1 MVATGESSSLG
12 QHVYREIRADILS
25 GRIAPGTP
33 MRLAALSKRYD
44 VSSAVVRET
53 LIRLAERNLLVLLPN
68 QGFRVVDTSP
78 EDLADITE
86 MRALLEGLALRRSI
100 ESGDVEWEARVVAA
114 HHILERT
121 PFRADGG
128 KGSTDTWSRAHAAFH
143 EALGSGCRSPRL
155 QQMTNLLRDSSEIY
169 RQMSMNEDGT
179 GGRDVAAEHRELR
192 DLAIGRRADEAVDA
206 LHRHLQ
212 RTADAVGGLAF
223 RESAAR

>member
-1 MVATGESSSLG
+1 MVATGESPSLG

-53 LIRLAERNLLVLLPN
+53 LIRLAERNLLVLSPN
-68 QGFRVVDTSP
+68 QGFRVVDISP

-100 ESGDVEWEARVVAA
+100 ESGDVEWEARVVAT

-128 KGSTDTWSRAHAAFH
+128 KGSTDIWSRAHAAFH
-143 EALGSGCRSPRL
+143 EALGSGCGSPRL

-169 RQMSMNEDGT
+169 RQMSMDEGGP

-192 DLAIGRRADEAVDA
+192 DLAINRRPDEAVDA

-212 RTADAVGGLAF
+212 RTADAVGDLAL